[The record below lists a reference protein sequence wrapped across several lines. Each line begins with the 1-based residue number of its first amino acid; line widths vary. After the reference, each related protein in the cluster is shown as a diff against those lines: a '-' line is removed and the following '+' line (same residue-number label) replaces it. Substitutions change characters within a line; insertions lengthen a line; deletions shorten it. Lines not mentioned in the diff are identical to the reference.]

1 MKQKKIISLLL
12 AATLSFTLLAGCGSK
27 TDEAATDTST
37 DAAAT
42 TTEATEGAGEVREF
56 TAFFAVAGT
65 EINDDNEI
73 QSILA
78 EKTGVKVKET
88 WLTGQTDKEAIG
100 TFIAG
105 GEYPDFIEGDAI
117 RKSSGG
123 NYSEGLASISA
134 VLKEAGH
141 KVSLMHIN
149 HEFDEKEFKKKA

>member
-105 GEYPDFIEGDAI
+105 GEYPDFIEGGSGTPQLIDAGALVALDDYI
-117 RKSSGG
+117 AKYP
-123 NYSEGLASISA
+123 NIKALFSEEDWDKLRQAA
-134 VLKEAGH
+134 
-141 KVSLMHIN
+141 
-149 HEFDEKEFKKKA
+149 